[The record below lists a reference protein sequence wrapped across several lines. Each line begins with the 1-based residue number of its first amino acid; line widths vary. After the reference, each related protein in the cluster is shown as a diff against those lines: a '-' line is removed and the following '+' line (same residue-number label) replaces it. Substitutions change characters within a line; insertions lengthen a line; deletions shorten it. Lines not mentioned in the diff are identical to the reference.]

1 MAASTFDSREAYHRL
16 REGGMDEPAA
26 NAAVEILS
34 PFVTRD
40 ILQAELAK
48 VQANVGTELATVQSS
63 VRADMASLR
72 AEVRADLANV
82 QIRIITFA
90 AALNIGIATV
100 AVAVAALVD

>member
-16 REGGMDEPAA
+16 RQGGMDEPAA

-48 VQANVGTELATVQSS
+48 SQL
-63 VRADMASLR
+63 
-72 AEVRADLANV
+72 
-82 QIRIITFA
+82 RIIGFV

-100 AVAVAALVD
+100 AVAVAALVT